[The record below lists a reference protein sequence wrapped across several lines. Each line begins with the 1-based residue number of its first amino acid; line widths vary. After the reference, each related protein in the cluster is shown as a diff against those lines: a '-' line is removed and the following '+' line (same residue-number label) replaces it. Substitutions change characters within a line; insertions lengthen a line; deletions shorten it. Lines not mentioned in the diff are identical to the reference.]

1 MDEKKIKSIHKKIIE
16 QKGLT
21 NASWEK
27 EALQTVISQL
37 AVQPDKDLKDKI
49 LNLIREQE
57 VSDYLDQLLEKEE
70 KDNNANLSH
79 NKSFNDKNTHNK
91 SEEHKN

>member
-1 MDEKKIKSIHKKIIE
+1 MDEKKIKSIHKKMIE

-70 KDNNANLSH
+70 KDNNAKLSH